1 MNRSIPYLILLV
13 AVIWLGS
20 LWVPQKSKADDFD
33 VSTFSRLPVLTG
45 GRIKPLDTVAR
56 NSLLIMG
63 RKQTLR
69 LASGESMSASRWL
82 AEVWFNPQVA
92 DTYPTF
98 YVANQEVLGLFG
110 WPQAD
115 KRYCTFAELLPN
127 LRKIDEEG
135 SSAADKNAKERS
147 PFQVAIYDLRNSL
160 LLYQRL
166 KSSIHAEGT
175 ENFGKEI
182 DTYAATLAAAAAKLK
197 QSQTPPG
204 KDQEA
209 FLRSAVARY
218 EQQASF
224 TDILVVSPPAGGK
237 EGDWRTT
244 GAALMRLDPSQAIP
258 ASLAALADLGD
269 AFRGRDIAAFS
280 RVSKE
285 YSGWFSI
292 AHPEWTGRTHFEQ
305 IFNQVEPFYQGM
317 VLYVGAFLLACGSW
331 LVCPRSLRKS
341 AMLLL
346 VLAFAVHSF
355 GMLSRMYLQGRPPVT
370 NLYSSAI
377 VVGWGATIIAMVL
390 EWLFRYG
397 IGTACACVV
406 GFVTLLIAHN
416 LGANGD
422 TLEMQQAVLD
432 SNLWLATHV
441 VVITLGYS
449 AMFLAGVLAVAYVLL
464 GLVTTKLTRE
474 LAQVLTSMVYGVVCF
489 ATLFSFVGTVLGG
502 IWADQS
508 WGRFWGW
515 DPKENGALLIVL
527 WCALILHARWG
538 GMIRQRGLMAMTIC
552 GNAIT
557 AFSWFGVNMLGI
569 GLHSYGFMNKAFPWL
584 MGFVIL
590 QALLVLLTRLPAS
603 RWMSFRHAERRV
615 LTAAGFAPPA

>member
-13 AVIWLGS
+13 AIIWLGS
-20 LWVPQKSKADDFD
+20 LWVPKKSKADDFD
-33 VSTFSRLPVLTG
+33 VRTFSRLPVLTG

-56 NSLLIMG
+56 NSLLIMS
-63 RKQTLR
+63 RKQTLK

-98 YVANQEVLGLFG
+98 YVANQEVLGMFG

-115 KRYCTFAELLPN
+115 KRYCTFAEFLPK
-127 LRKIDEEG
+127 LQKIDEEG
-135 SSAADKNAKERS
+135 SAAADKNAKERS
-147 PFQVAIYDLRNSL
+147 PFEVAIYDLRNSL

-175 ENFGKEI
+175 NNFGKEI
-182 DTYAATLAAAAAKLK
+182 DTYATTLAAAATQIK
-197 QSQTPPG
+197 QSQTPPD
-204 KDQEA
+204 KDQTA
-209 FLRSAVARY
+209 LLRSAVARY
-218 EQQASF
+218 EQQANS
-224 TDILVVSPPAGGK
+224 TDILAVSPPAGGK
-237 EGDWRTT
+237 EADWVTT
-244 GAALMRLDPSQAIP
+244 GAALMHLDATQAIP
-258 ASLAALADLGD
+258 ASLAALADMSD
-269 AFRGRDIAAFS
+269 AFRAHDTTVFS
-280 RVSKE
+280 RVVNE

-292 AHPEWTGRTHFEQ
+292 AHPEWTARPHFEQ
-305 IFNQVEPFYQGM
+305 LFNQVEPFYQGM
-317 VLYVGAFLLACGSW
+317 VLYVAAFLLACASW
-331 LVCPRSLRKS
+331 LVCPRSLRKT
-341 AMLLL
+341 ALLL
-346 VLAFAVHSF
+346 LILAFVVHSF
-355 GMLSRMYLQGRPPVT
+355 GMFSRMYLQSRPPVT

-390 EWLFRYG
+390 ESLFRYG
-397 IGTACACVV
+397 IGTACAGVV

-416 LGANGD
+416 LGSNGD
-422 TLEMQQAVLD
+422 TLEMQVAVLD

-449 AMFLAGVLAVAYVLL
+449 AMLLAGVLAVAYVLL
-464 GLVTTKLTRE
+464 GLVTTKLNRE

-538 GMIRQRGLMAMTIC
+538 GFIRQRGLMAMTIC

-569 GLHSYGFMNKAFPWL
+569 GLHTYGFMSKAFPWL
-584 MGFVIL
+584 MGFIIL
-590 QALLVLLTRLPAS
+590 QAVLALLTRLPAS
-603 RWMSFRHAERRV
+603 KWASFRRAERRA
-615 LTAAGFAPPA
+615 LTAAGFAPQA